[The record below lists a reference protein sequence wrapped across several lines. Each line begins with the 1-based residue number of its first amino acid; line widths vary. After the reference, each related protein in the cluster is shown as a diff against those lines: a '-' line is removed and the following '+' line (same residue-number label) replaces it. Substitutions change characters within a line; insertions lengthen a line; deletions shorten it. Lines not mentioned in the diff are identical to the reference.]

1 MSVHEPNPG
10 FRRLEVPVLTDSR
23 GRRWVPGVIDVTL
36 RHGERT
42 VLAESPPPGLPR
54 GTEKTIREMAGT
66 LARAGVAG
74 AVTVTFFADPRSGEF
89 RFVETAPRL
98 PSEHALLESTTGLD
112 FSALQL
118 HLSRG
123 GSLEGEPPEARGHAV
138 GLCLSAR
145 DPESDLA
152 PALGVV
158 EVLRLPSGAGLR
170 ADAAVEEG
178 DAPSAEDPGI
188 VRVTAHGRTRAEAL
202 SRLQK
207 GLART
212 VVILRGGTT
221 DKAFL
226 SEILERPEMDL
237 GTADPE
243 WLDHLVA
250 NGEHL
255 PRRGAEVALLEAA
268 IRSHESESDLARARF
283 QSSAARGRPEVPRET
298 GHSVELRHRGQAY
311 RFHVARLDARTYR
324 VQADGVP
331 LELRLGPRGRA
342 GRLLVSGE
350 RSWRVFS
357 TLQGSDLLVEVDGIP
372 HRISGETG
380 EPARSSAP
388 RVTFAALRPSEESR
402 PSAGGGLE
410 EVRRL
415 LLGYDADPK
424 AARKTAKAR
433 RAVRDEERR
442 IEEEILRIFVEVSSL
457 FRRQPILEAG
467 EEARHSAQEY
477 LFTYLR
483 DLDLRGEGL
492 PAAFL
497 DRLARALAHYGIMS
511 LERSPEL
518 EESLFRI
525 AISHGRLS
533 LQVPPVLAILDRHLE
548 VCDNRPEFRDLLD
561 RLVSETQGLE
571 PAVHDLAREVRY
583 RCFDR
588 PLLLSARDRMYA
600 EAEDDLARIDTDPAP
615 PDRDE
620 RVRALIECPQ
630 PLHAWLSARFPVA
643 LARLRRAI
651 LEVIV
656 RRYYRIRELHDV
668 AIAPFEGQDFFT
680 ADYEQRGTFLRMA
693 ATHDA
698 GGELAPAVAR
708 VARFL
713 AGLPRDDREVVVDL
727 YLWNPGPAGD
737 HDAVSREIGALL
749 ADPGFPRGLRRIA
762 VSLSGP
768 AGARHFTFRPG
779 GDGAYAE
786 DPLLRGLHPMMAQRV
801 QLWRLRNF
809 RLKRLPSPELVY
821 LFHGVAHE
829 NPKDERLVALAEV
842 RDLTPV
848 RDASGRILQLPQLE
862 HMLMEALAGIRRFQS
877 KRAPGKRLQW
887 NRVLLSVWPPV
898 ELRGEELNGIIR
910 RLAPAA
916 EGLGLEKVIL
926 RCRIPDRDTGELRDL
941 VLEISNPGEGSLT
954 LRFRRPAETPLKPLR
969 AYAQKVVEL
978 KRRGLVYPYEIVKR
992 LAPPRREA
1000 QGDLPP
1006 GEFAE
1011 HDLDTQGR
1019 LVPVERPYGQNTA
1032 GVVVGVIR
1040 SFTPRYPEGM
1050 TRVLLLG
1057 DPSRGMGALAEP
1069 ECRRILAALDLAE
1082 RMRVPVEWFALSA
1095 GAKAAG
1101 EGGTDWVGLVLR
1113 RIVELTQRGL
1123 EINVVVVGLN
1133 AGAQPYWNAEATML
1147 MHTRGIVVMIPEGS
1161 MVLTAKQGL
1170 DDSGGVSAEDDQG
1183 IGGYERIMGPNGQAQ
1198 YFARDLGEACRT
1210 LVRYY
1215 EHTWVAPGERFPRPL
1230 PTADPRDR
1238 DVRAFPHGGELATVG
1253 DVFSEAANPGR
1264 GKPFEIRRVMSAVID
1279 QDHAPLE
1286 RWYGMRDAEIAVV
1299 WDACLGGHPVCL
1311 LGFESKPLPRLGFVP
1326 VYGPDH
1332 WTGGTL
1338 SPLSAKKVARAI
1350 NTASGNRPLVLL
1362 ANLAGFDGSP
1372 ESMRHGQLEYGAE
1385 IGRALVNFR
1394 GPIVL
1399 CLVSR
1404 DPGGALV
1411 VFSTAL
1417 NDNLEVAV
1425 LGEGGEGNTVAPERL
1440 RPYLIEA
1447 VERGMGR
1454 GVDASEAGTPSEASA
1469 PSEVSAPSEAS
1480 APPTPRVP
1488 TLG

>member
-1 MSVHEPNPG
+1 MEALALPAGDSWQDGRAVSVHELQPG
-10 FRRLEVPVLTDSR
+10 FRRLEVPVLTDNR
-23 GRRWVPGVIDVTL
+23 GRKWVPGVIDVTL
-36 RHGERT
+36 RHEGRT

-74 AVTVTFFADPRSGEF
+74 VVTVTFFADSRTGEF

-98 PSEHALLESTTGLD
+98 PAEQALLEATTGLD

-138 GLCLSAR
+138 ELCLSAR
-145 DPESDLA
+145 DPEADLA
-152 PALGVV
+152 PAPGVV
-158 EVLRLPSGAGLR
+158 EVLRPPSGPGLR
-170 ADAAVEEG
+170 ADVAVEEG
-178 DAPSAEDPGI
+178 DAVPAEDPGI
-188 VRVTAHGRTRAEAL
+188 VRITAQGRTRAEAL

-226 SEILERPEMDL
+226 AEILERPEVDL

-243 WLDHLVA
+243 WLSQLVA
-250 NGEHL
+250 SGEHL

-268 IRSHESESDLARARF
+268 IRSHESENDLARARF
-283 QSSAARGRPEVPRET
+283 QSSAARGRPEIPRET
-298 GHSVELRHRGQAY
+298 GHPVELCYRGQAY
-311 RFHVARLDARTYR
+311 SLRVARLDARTYR
-324 VQADGVP
+324 VEAGGVL
-331 LELRLGPRGRA
+331 LEVQVGARGRT
-342 GRLLVSGE
+342 GRLLSSGE

-357 TLQGSDLLVEVDGIP
+357 TVQGDDLLVEVDGIP
-372 HRISGETG
+372 HRISQETG
-380 EPARSSAP
+380 EAARSSGRISFTTLLPPGEGRRAP
-388 RVTFAALRPSEESR
+388 S
-402 PSAGGGLE
+402 GGLE

-424 AARKTAKAR
+424 AARKIAKAR
-433 RAVRDEERR
+433 PAGGDESRR
-442 IEEEILRIFVEVSSL
+442 IDEEILRIFVDVSAL
-457 FRRQPILEAG
+457 FRRQPVPGAG
-467 EEARHSAQEY
+467 ADARHSAQEY

-483 DLDLRGEGL
+483 DPEARGEGF

-497 DRLARALAHYGIMS
+497 DPLRRALSHYGIGS
-511 LERSPEL
+511 LERTPEL

-525 AISHGRLS
+525 AISHGRLP
-533 LQVPPVLAILDRHLE
+533 LEVPPVLAILDRHLE
-548 VCDNRPEFRDLLD
+548 ACDGRPEFRDLLD
-561 RLVSETQGLE
+561 RLISETQGLE

-588 PLLLSARDRMYA
+588 PILLEARDRMYA
-600 EAEDDLARIDTDPAP
+600 LAEDDLARLDADRPP

-620 RVRALIECPQ
+620 RIRALIECPQ

-643 LARLRRAI
+643 LHRLRRAI

-680 ADYEQRGTFLRMA
+680 ADYEQRGTSLRVA
-693 ATHDA
+693 ATHDT
-698 GGELAPAVAR
+698 GGELAPAVER
-708 VARFL
+708 MARFL
-713 AGLPRDDREVVVDL
+713 AALPRDGREVVVDL
-727 YLWNPGPAGD
+727 YLWSPAPPGED
-737 HDAVSREIGALL
+737 DAVAREIGALL
-749 ADPGFPRGLRRIA
+749 AGLGFPRGLRRVA

-768 AGARHFTFRPG
+768 EGARHFTFRPG
-779 GDGAYAE
+779 EDGVYVE

-809 RLKRLPSPELVY
+809 RLKRLASPELVY

-829 NPKDERLVALAEV
+829 NPTDERLFALAEV

-848 RDASGRILQLPQLE
+848 RDASGRIVQFPQLE

-898 ELRGEELNGIIR
+898 EMRAEELDGLVR
-910 RLAPAA
+910 RLAPLA
-916 EGLGLEKVIL
+916 EGLGLEKVAI
-926 RCRIPDRDTGELRDL
+926 RCRIPDRETGELRDL
-941 VLEISNPGEGSLT
+941 VLEISNPDEASRT

-992 LAPPRREA
+992 LATPRRET

-1006 GEFAE
+1006 GEFVE
-1011 HDLDTQGR
+1011 HDLDAQGR
-1019 LVPVERPYGQNTA
+1019 LVPVDRPYGQNTA
-1032 GVVVGVIR
+1032 AVVVGVVR

-1057 DPSRGMGALAEP
+1057 DPSRGLGALAEP
-1069 ECRRILAALDLAE
+1069 ECRRIVAALDLAE

-1095 GAKAAG
+1095 GAKTA
-1101 EGGTDWVGLVLR
+1101 GGTDWVGLVLR
-1113 RIVELTQRGL
+1113 RIVELTQKGM
-1123 EINVVVVGLN
+1123 EINVVAVGLN
-1133 AGAQPYWNAEATML
+1133 AGAQPFWNAEAAML
-1147 MHTRGIVVMIPEGS
+1147 MHTQGIVVMVPEGA
-1161 MVLTAKQGL
+1161 MVLT
-1170 DDSGGVSAEDDQG
+1170 DSAGDDQE
-1183 IGGYERIMGPNGQAQ
+1183 IGGYERILGPNGQAQ

-1210 LVRYY
+1210 LLYHY
-1215 EHTWVAPGERFPRPL
+1215 EHTWVAPGERFPRPH

-1238 DVRAFPHGGELATVG
+1238 DVRDFPHGGDLATVG
-1253 DVFSEAANPGR
+1253 DVFSETANPGL
-1264 GKPFEIRRVMSAVID
+1264 GKPFEIRRVMSALID

-1299 WDACLGGHPVCL
+1299 WDACLGGRPVCL

-1338 SPLSAKKVARAI
+1338 SPLSSKKVARAI
-1350 NTASGNRPLVLL
+1350 NAASGNRPLVIL
-1362 ANLAGFDGSP
+1362 ASRTGLDGSP
-1372 ESMRHGQLEYGAE
+1372 ESMLHGQLEYGAE
-1385 IGRALVNFR
+1385 IGRALVNFE

-1399 CLVSR
+1399 CLLSR
-1404 DPGGALV
+1404 NPGEALGI
-1411 VFSTAL
+1411 FSPSL
-1417 NDNLEVAV
+1417 NDHLEVV
-1425 LGEGGEGNTVAPERL
+1425 GLETIAPERL
-1440 RPYLIEA
+1440 RWGLIEA
-1447 VERGMGR
+1447 VERGMGT
-1454 GVDASEAGTPSEASA
+1454 DMLTP
-1469 PSEVSAPSEAS
+1469 
-1480 APPTPRVP
+1480 
-1488 TLG
+1488 